1 MCKPTKNVSI
11 VDRSSTFRGY
21 FKYESN
27 VLLCV
32 FLYTEL
38 HTTSSRCCKQILAK
52 GSFRRPQLSCGKRR
66 RLRKTHASDAAVC
79 GKIEKILI
87 SKKNSQLAAAVWM
100 SLNAEINHPHCL
112 LFFFKKNGPSPASF
126 SFIFGLF
133 KQTSIQFYNKLM
145 WKNVHPVYG
154 AGIWTHYLQT
164 VILLP

>member
-100 SLNAEINHPHCL
+100 SLKMATWV
-112 LFFFKKNGPSPASF
+112 GPFLWWTFGELNSNLDKQASQPAVYLSKWLWVSF
-126 SFIFGLF
+126 SPTML
-133 KQTSIQFYNKLM
+133 
-145 WKNVHPVYG
+145 VE
-154 AGIWTHYLQT
+154 
-164 VILLP
+164 